1 MGDPNK
7 SSYSPSALADFVGST
22 RGTVSQTQKILEARG
37 LIERHWKP
45 GGRRAVR
52 ITVKQD
58 GNEVL
63 LRDPLG
69 RIRDALTPFAAT
81 EQL

>member
-7 SSYSPSALADFVGST
+7 SSCSPSALADFVGST
-22 RGTVSQTQKILEARG
+22 KGTVSQTLKILEARV

-52 ITVKQD
+52 ITVQQD
-58 GNEVL
+58 GHEVL
-63 LRDPLG
+63 LRDPIG
-69 RIRDALTPFAAT
+69 HIRDALTPFAAN
-81 EQL
+81 EH